1 MHSFARIKLKM
12 RKRFPL
18 LVLTDICT
26 LSLILWLVTASF
38 GVHAASQDAMTDKY
52 LISPEDILQ
61 ISVWR
66 EQDMDREVVVRPDGG
81 VSFPL
86 AGDLAA
92 AGKTPLE
99 LEVNITERLQKYIP
113 DAVVTVSVTQVQG
126 LRIYVTGKVRS
137 PGQFRVGRYIDVLQA
152 LTLAGGLT
160 PFANQSDIRIM
171 RRNENRIEII
181 PFNYG
186 QVEKGKNLEQN
197 IVLQPDDVV
206 VVP

>member
-1 MHSFARIKLKM
+1 MGDFTRINLKM
-12 RKRFPL
+12 RKRIPL
-18 LVLTDICT
+18 KVLMDICT
-26 LSLILWLVTASF
+26 ISMLWLIATSSSILASEQE
-38 GVHAASQDAMTDKY
+38 GLTGQY
-52 LISPEDILQ
+52 LISPEDVLE

-66 EQDMDREVVVRPDGG
+66 EEDMSREVVVRPDGG
-81 VSFPL
+81 ISFPL
-86 AGDLAA
+86 AGDLKA
-92 AGKTPLE
+92 AGKTPMKLQSD
-99 LEVNITERLQKYIP
+99 ITERLKKYIP

-137 PGQFRVGRYIDVLQA
+137 PGQFRIGRYIDVLQA

-160 PFANQSDIRIM
+160 PFADQSDIHIM
-171 RRNENRIEII
+171 RRTKNRIEVI

-197 IVLQPDDVV
+197 IILQTDDVV

>member
-1 MHSFARIKLKM
+1 MGDFTRFKLKM
-12 RKRFPL
+12 RKRIPL
-18 LVLTDICT
+18 RALTDICAT
-26 LSLILWLVTASF
+26 SFLWLIVSSSTIM
-38 GVHAASQDAMTDKY
+38 AAEPDGFTGNY
-52 LISPEDILQ
+52 HISPEDVLQ

-66 EQDMDREVVVRPDGG
+66 EDDMSREVVVRPDGG
-81 VSFPL
+81 ISFPL
-86 AGDLAA
+86 AGDLKA
-92 AGKTPLE
+92 AGKTPQQLE
-99 LEVNITERLQKYIP
+99 TNITERLVKYIP

-160 PFANQSDIRIM
+160 PFANQSDIHIM
-171 RRNENRIEII
+171 RRNNNRIEVI

-186 QVEKGKNLEQN
+186 QVEKGKSLEQN
-197 IVLQPDDVV
+197 IILQTDDVV